1 MGTCRLCELLTG
13 LICFCSLN
21 LRKHTCVCQARHSL
35 THYQGVTYSS
45 GGTQVPL
52 GTVLLAA
59 ERSSCP

>member
-1 MGTCRLCELLTG
+1 MGTCRLCALLNG
-13 LICFCSLN
+13 VIRFCSLN
-21 LRKHTCVCQARHSL
+21 LRKRTCVCRARHSL

-52 GTVLLAA
+52 GDVLLVA